1 MRLMNKLLNN
11 EVLAYLIF
19 GVLTTLVYIV
29 TRTALFTIANQATS
43 SAVVANVV
51 AILFAFVTNDT
62 IVFKQE
68 RQGWF
73 KRLISF
79 IGARLFTLALDLL
92 LAVLLVEQ
100 YPGIIGQFVNDN
112 LKQVN
117 FIETLI
123 AQILI
128 IVANYA
134 ISKWLVFRNQKR
146 VD

>member
-1 MRLMNKLLNN
+1 MRLMNKLLDN

-29 TRTALFTIANQATS
+29 TRTALFTITNQATS
-43 SAVVANVV
+43 SAVVANAV

-128 IVANYA
+128 IVANYT

>member
-29 TRTALFTIANQATS
+29 TRTALFTITNQATS
-43 SAVVANVV
+43 SAVVANAV

-79 IGARLFTLALDLL
+79 IGARMFTLALDLL

-100 YPGIIGQFVNDN
+100 YPGIIGQFVNGN

-128 IVANYA
+128 IVANYT

>member
-29 TRTALFTIANQATS
+29 TRTALFTITNQATS

>member
-1 MRLMNKLLNN
+1 MNKLLNN

-29 TRTALFTIANQATS
+29 TRTALFTITNQATS

>member
-29 TRTALFTIANQATS
+29 TRTALFTITNQATS

-100 YPGIIGQFVNDN
+100 YPGIIGQFVNGN

-128 IVANYA
+128 IVLNYA
-134 ISKWLVFRNQKR
+134 ISKWFVFRNQKR

>member
-29 TRTALFTIANQATS
+29 TRTALFTITNQATS

-92 LAVLLVEQ
+92 LAILLVEQ

>member
-29 TRTALFTIANQATS
+29 TRTALFTITNQATS
-43 SAVVANVV
+43 SAVVANAV

-100 YPGIIGQFVNDN
+100 YPGIIGQFVNGN

>member
-1 MRLMNKLLNN
+1 MNKLLNN

-29 TRTALFTIANQATS
+29 TRTALFTITNQATS
-43 SAVVANVV
+43 SAVVANAV

-100 YPGIIGQFVNDN
+100 YPGIIGQFVNGN